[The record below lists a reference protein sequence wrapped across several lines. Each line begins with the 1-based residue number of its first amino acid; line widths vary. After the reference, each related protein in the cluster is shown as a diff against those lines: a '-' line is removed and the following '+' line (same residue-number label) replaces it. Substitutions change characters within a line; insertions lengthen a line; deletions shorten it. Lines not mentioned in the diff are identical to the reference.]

1 MESKYQVGQQLELE
15 VLSLQ
20 YNSIGDRFFC
30 VTDGETE
37 YRIFNI
43 LKCQEEGE
51 LPTRLY
57 VKVKSVDAFGHVRMV
72 QDTQR
77 VFADHYI
84 KDQNYA
90 FSIDEI
96 KLDKNNNP
104 FYAISDDFS
113 DQRFYFHHDEQK
125 YGVGDIIILK
135 SQGMNAKGFVEYKIV
150 ESATLDAIPKEEKP
164 TAQPSIIRTNTV
176 NYGPESATV
185 EYKSSLVYT
194 AKGECN
200 IEKQSRLIVTEIAAM
215 MNTEGGK
222 LVIGIKDDQTVCGVE
237 GDFDHLNED
246 ETDTFTYKQDEDGF
260 KQKILHQLNYLC
272 SMLAGMSIK
281 KIEFKE
287 KMDKRYCV
295 IDIDK
300 AERPVWVGGTRE
312 TPALYIRQ
320 DCRLK
325 QLRGDEITEFIYRR
339 MKKATEDV
347 VGGAQALAALDETTI
362 NEIVRRI
369 INANKKEV
377 ILPPMPKREIDWW
390 IVWKNDG
397 VWYRQREQSTEAD
410 VAIQVPL
417 YKNMSTPIVLFC
429 YDNTNIV
436 ARDYRQMNRGSKVGQ
451 PNTSVWTPGMTPRNI
466 FIVEPTDYLC
476 IHSLDYHGAEYVK
489 MHAVTDFNT
498 VASPSAA
505 GNPILPTGSKILQ
518 YGIIGAENKAKL
530 NELIVPKARRSQDKG
545 ALVNTQ
551 EPRLADEVAQALALI
566 KR

>member
-1 MESKYQVGQQLELE
+1 MEYQIGQKLELD
-15 VLSLQ
+15 VVGGLR
-20 YNSIGDRFFC
+20 YNSIGDKYIC
-30 VTDGETE
+30 VTDGNLE
-37 YRIFNI
+37 YRIFDLI
-43 LKCQEEGE
+43 KCQAEGD
-51 LPTRLY
+51 LPARLY
-57 VKVKSVDAFGHVRMV
+57 VYVKSIDAFGRVRIV

-77 VFADHYI
+77 V
-84 KDQNYA
+84 YA
-90 FSIDEI
+90 EYYAAGSENEFTVDAI
-96 KLDKNNNP
+96 KLDNNDKP
-104 FYAISDDFS
+104 YYAVSDDFS
-113 DQRFYFHHDEQK
+113 EQRFYIRGEQK
-125 YGVGDIIILK
+125 YGVGDTIILK
-135 SQGMNAKGFVEYKIV
+135 SKGQNAKGFMEYEEVEPKSEEPIV
-150 ESATLDAIPKEEKP
+150 TDVTRVSTP
-164 TAQPSIIRTNTV
+164 TIIRTNIV

-185 EYKSSLVYT
+185 EYKSSIVYT
-194 AKGECN
+194 GKGECS
-200 IEKQSRLIVTEIAAM
+200 IAKQSRLIVTEIAAM

-222 LVIGIKDDQTVCGVE
+222 LVIGVRDDQTPCGVE
-237 GDFDHLNED
+237 GDFEHLNDD
-246 ETDTFTYKQDEDGF
+246 ETDTYTYKEDEDGF

-287 KMDKRYCV
+287 KVGKRYCV

-300 AERPVWVGGTRE
+300 ADRPIWVGSNQE
-312 TPALYIRQ
+312 VPALYIRQ

-325 QLRGDEITEFIYRR
+325 RLNGDQITEYIYRR

-377 ILPPMPKREIDWW
+377 ILPPMPKREVDWW

-397 VWYRQREQSTEAD
+397 VWYRQREQSADAD

-417 YKNMSTPIVLFC
+417 YKNMSTPVVLFC

-436 ARDYRQMNRGSKVGQ
+436 ARDYKVMNRGTNAGR
-451 PNTSVWTPGMTPRNI
+451 PNNSVWTPGMTPRNI

-498 VASPSAA
+498 VASPTAA

-530 NELIVPKARRSQDKG
+530 SELIVPKARRSQDKG
-545 ALVNTQ
+545 TLVDTQ